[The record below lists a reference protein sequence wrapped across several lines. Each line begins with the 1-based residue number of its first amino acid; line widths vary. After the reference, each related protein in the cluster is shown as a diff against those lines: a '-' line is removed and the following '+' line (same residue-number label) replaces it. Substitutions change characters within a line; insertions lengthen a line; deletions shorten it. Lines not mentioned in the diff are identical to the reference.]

1 MAAPLSP
8 VPICAFFMCGVCGAS
23 FSSKKNAKRH
33 FKRFHAPKE
42 ELPRVDCPGCEKSFA
57 KRSYMN
63 RHFKRFHA
71 IPTASPTGEELPRE
85 EPVLIEKSSPSGIE
99 LPIEKRDDWIVEPS
113 GEELLAETQEEVT
126 LTEPSRDD

>member
-1 MAAPLSP
+1 
-8 VPICAFFMCGVCGAS
+8 MCGVCGVS
-23 FSSKKNAKRH
+23 FSNKKNAKRH

-42 ELPRVDCPGCEKSFA
+42 EEEERPRVECPGCEKTFA

-71 IPTASPTGEELPRE
+71 FPTESPTGEELPRE

-113 GEELLAETQEEVT
+113 GEELQPETQDEVS
-126 LTEPSRDD
+126 LTHPTGDD